1 MKKFILLFFLL
12 MIGFVSAVPLT
23 EVSYFYSVSCSH
35 CQIVADSGILENVS
49 GIEGVSLTKY
59 EVTSPVNRER
69 YLDYAKKLGV
79 EAGEIPFL
87 VIKQGGEFSYLM
99 GDGPIIE
106 NLKDVIINFKK
117 SEVGSRKFGELSL
130 WVIVGAA
137 LIDSINPC
145 AFGVL
150 LFLMAVLLSM
160 GSAKRALR
168 SGMVYTG
175 VIFLVYL
182 AAGFGIMRFASNFL
196 VLDGVKIFIGVVIL
210 AMALVEFKDFFFEGV
225 GFSLAIPKG
234 VKPWLEKYAR
244 KGTFF
249 SLIILGTL
257 VALVELPC
265 TGGIYLA
272 ILSLIA
278 NSGMKGVV
286 YLVIYNFIFVL
297 PLILISYFVYRGA
310 KVEVVNGWVQRN
322 KRFMRLAAG
331 IVMLGLA
338 GSLLGFF

>member
-117 SEVGSRKFGELSL
+117 SEVGSQKSEVKKKLSSL
-130 WVIVGAA
+130 CENHCVICG
-137 LIDSINPC
+137 
-145 AFGVL
+145 
-150 LFLMAVLLSM
+150 
-160 GSAKRALR
+160 
-168 SGMVYTG
+168 
-175 VIFLVYL
+175 
-182 AAGFGIMRFASNFL
+182 
-196 VLDGVKIFIGVVIL
+196 
-210 AMALVEFKDFFFEGV
+210 
-225 GFSLAIPKG
+225 
-234 VKPWLEKYAR
+234 
-244 KGTFF
+244 
-249 SLIILGTL
+249 
-257 VALVELPC
+257 
-265 TGGIYLA
+265 
-272 ILSLIA
+272 
-278 NSGMKGVV
+278 
-286 YLVIYNFIFVL
+286 
-297 PLILISYFVYRGA
+297 
-310 KVEVVNGWVQRN
+310 
-322 KRFMRLAAG
+322 
-331 IVMLGLA
+331 
-338 GSLLGFF
+338 